1 MEPLLLLLLT
11 MMMVMMMMMM
21 IDHQVDS
28 ALAEYEEVCSEAAG
42 AGVDLVSKVMMVM
55 VIVMMMVMGIVMM
68 MVMGIA
74 MIMTSSSDELRHGR
88 NTLHHDDDLFL

>member
-1 MEPLLLLLLT
+1 MLT
-11 MMMVMMMMMM
+11 MMMM

-55 VIVMMMVMGIVMM
+55 VVVMMMVMVIVMMMVMVIIMMMVMVIGMM

-74 MIMTSSSDELRHGR
+74 MIMTISSWSEYAAP
-88 NTLHHDDDLFL
+88 